1 MLNQAKMIHSCW
13 RNDTKFK
20 LDPQKEMVNI
30 RVNGKQYF
38 SSYTF
43 TVKNGLYWI
52 YNLCRLIYTCSCTV
66 STIYMNWYNFNSM
79 LVRKKLNI
87 CTVIHRV
94 KKKEREKAIVNKTVD
109 KIKFLKYSK
118 IKIKWEK
125 GE

>member
-1 MLNQAKMIHSCW
+1 
-13 RNDTKFK
+13 
-20 LDPQKEMVNI
+20 MVNI

-118 IKIKWEK
+118 IKIK
-125 GE
+125 

>member
-1 MLNQAKMIHSCW
+1 MIHSGW

-30 RVNGKQYF
+30 MVNGKQYF

-52 YNLCRLIYTCSCTV
+52 YNLCRLIYTHSCTV

-87 CTVIHRV
+87 CTVIHWV
-94 KKKEREKAIVNKTVD
+94 KKKEREKAIVNKIVD